1 MAQRYPKEV
10 HDFIRENVA
19 GHTAQE
25 LADMTNAACGTNFTK
40 ATMKA
45 YKQNHKLRSGT
56 TRGIPKGAPTEMYP
70 AEVAAFIHKNYVGTG
85 YAEMAAL
92 LKENFGR
99 EYTTSQM
106 MGYYKNHKLK
116 IGLTGGRFQ
125 KGNVS
130 PNKGKKGYCAPG
142 CEKGWFQKGDK
153 PWDHLP
159 VGTIVTKNDGY
170 KWKKIDD
177 KPGAGRFNW
186 KQLHLLIWE
195 EANGPVPE
203 GCFVIFKDNDRSNTD
218 LSNLLLVSMAE
229 NAVMNRH
236 GLRFDTPECTEA
248 GHLIA
253 QIKIAAQAKRKRRV
267 QRGGKTG

>member
-125 KGNVS
+125 KQECKALGLSKNMYYNWRDGV
-130 PNKGKKGYCAPG
+130 CAPSARALR
-142 CEKGWFQKGDK
+142 
-153 PWDHLP
+153 HMALR
-159 VGTIVTKNDGY
+159 GY
-170 KWKKIDD
+170 DVLYILT
-177 KPGAGRFNW
+177 G
-186 KQLHLLIWE
+186 KQSVE
-195 EANGPVPE
+195 
-203 GCFVIFKDNDRSNTD
+203 
-218 LSNLLLVSMAE
+218 
-229 NAVMNRH
+229 
-236 GLRFDTPECTEA
+236 
-248 GHLIA
+248 
-253 QIKIAAQAKRKRRV
+253 
-267 QRGGKTG
+267 